1 MHELRGSEKCA
12 QKRFGARLYTCGTFI
27 LVYMEYVDPLGKKLN
42 VQSPNPLNPYTPKPL
57 STKPFTPKAHLEP
70 PL

>member
-12 QKRFGARLYTCGTFI
+12 QKRFGARLYSCGTFI

-42 VQSPNPLNPYTPKPL
+42 VQTPYPLKP
-57 STKPFTPKAHLEP
+57 
-70 PL
+70 